1 MPSLIAPIVI
11 GGCGSSGT
19 TLLRQMLD
27 RHPEIYCGPESTLFL
42 NRTTSDADLAER
54 FGFAEAQLRLWR
66 TESRSKIEFIE
77 RFQAACLAR
86 SGKSV
91 WAEKTPENIR
101 LFPTI
106 ARRFP
111 RARLVHIIRDGRD
124 VACSLRRAEWM
135 KLEKIT
141 GGAPRNSPE
150 VLETCIRYWAERVA
164 FGRGLAGTSHY
175 HEIRYE
181 DLVADPER
189 TLRGLLTFAGLS
201 WDPRMLRADEASP
214 TRDGRPI
221 YGGSAGRWRRELSA
235 DEADIVERHAGP
247 LLAGLGYETARD
259 WGQVLPL
266 APLAARNAAEPAA
279 PASPDLRSRFKVL
292 RCDALGLGLALQ
304 DGRAPLAARL
314 VGAFAVLYGISPVDL
329 IPDNQ
334 PIGYLDDVAVAAIAV
349 PVMAWLLPAALRTHH
364 RRRAAILLS
373 RKVWAVGSARARLA
387 ESLRARAGWL
397 AKPLVGAWTRL
408 CTMLAGPSYVVDT
421 ELRFV
426 SVNLAAL
433 RAWGKGPDEVLGR
446 RILDVFPGVAAES
459 YSAHLEAL
467 RTSRAQHVTTHSR
480 LYGRA
485 LQVAIRPLSD
495 GLRVQFAMAA

>member
-42 NRTTSDADLAER
+42 TRTTSDADLAER
-54 FGFAEAQLRLWR
+54 FGFAEAQVRLWR
-66 TESRSKIEFIE
+66 TESRSKVEFIE

-101 LFPTI
+101 QFPAI

-111 RARLVHIIRDGRD
+111 RARLVHVIRDGRD

-164 FGRGLAGTSHY
+164 FGRSLAGSSRY

-189 TLRGLLTFAGLS
+189 TLRGLLAFAGLA
-201 WDPRMLRADEASP
+201 WDPRMLQADEASP

-235 DEADIVERHAGP
+235 GEAEIVARHAGL
-247 LLAGLGYETARD
+247 LLADLGYETARD
-259 WGQVLPL
+259 WGQLLPQ
-266 APLAARNAAEPAA
+266 APPAPRSAAEPTA
-279 PASPDLRSRFKVL
+279 PAPAGLRSRLKVL
-292 RCDALGLGLALQ
+292 RCDALALGLALQ
-304 DGRAPLAARL
+304 DGRTPLAARL
-314 VGAFAVLYGISPVDL
+314 VGAFAVLYGVSPVDI

-334 PIGYLDDVAVAAIAV
+334 PIGYLDDIVVAAIAV
-349 PVMAWLLPAALRTHH
+349 PIIAKLLPAALRAHH

-373 RKVWAVGSARARLA
+373 RKVWAVGSPRARLA
-387 ESLRARAGWL
+387 EALRARAGWL
-397 AKPLVGAWTRL
+397 GKPLVGAWTRL
-408 CTMLAGPSYVVDT
+408 CAMLAGPSYVVDA

-426 SVNLAAL
+426 SVNPAAL
-433 RAWGKGPDEVLGR
+433 RVWGKGPDEVLGR
-446 RILDVFPGVAAES
+446 RMLEVFPGVAAES
-459 YSAHLEAL
+459 YRAHLEAL
-467 RTSRAQHVTTHSR
+467 RTLRAQRVTTHSR
-480 LYGRA
+480 LYGRP
-485 LQVAIRPLSD
+485 LQVAIRPMSE